1 MSKKRFTLRE
11 LEDNNVEVLGEVLGP
26 PYAVTYAVD
35 TTVWLVPC
43 GGDLYELPPPFKL
56 VTYHGYWLV
65 GK

>member
-1 MSKKRFTLRE
+1 MPKRFTLRD
-11 LEDNNVEVLGEVLGP
+11 LSANNVEVLGP
-26 PYAVTYAVD
+26 PYAVTYAAD